1 MIRLYGGVGGAGPRG
16 FSPIRKG
23 DEVTTKAII
32 IGATSGIGK
41 ELAEVLLREGCTV
54 GLAGRRIQLLDEL
67 KGKFPDRI
75 FLKRIDLS
83 QVSESLDVL
92 NRLIT
97 EMEGV
102 DIVVVSSGAGFINKD
117 FLWLPE
123 KETIDVN
130 VSGFAAMTN
139 IAIHH
144 FLSKGSGH
152 LVGISSLAALRG
164 SSVAPAYSA
173 SKAFVSNYL
182 EGMRKK
188 VAQSGM
194 SITVTNIQPGYVDTA
209 MAKGEGKFWV
219 ASPREAAEQIY
230 ETIKRKK
237 KHAYVTKRWR
247 LIAWLLK
254 IMPDFLHNRI

>member
-1 MIRLYGGVGGAGPRG
+1 MSDFTLFSVTNGSAQSLVIKLEMIL
-16 FSPIRKG
+16 
-23 DEVTTKAII
+23 TTKAII

-41 ELAEVLLREGCTV
+41 DLSEVLLREGYTV
-54 GLAGRRIQLLDEL
+54 GLAGRRIHLLDEL
-67 KGKFPDRI
+67 KGKYPDRVL
-75 FLKRIDLS
+75 LKLVDIS
-83 QVSESLDVL
+83 QAAQAMAALE
-92 NRLIT
+92 RLIL

-102 DIVVVSSGAGFINKD
+102 DVIVISSGVGFINED
-117 FLWLPE
+117 LQWTPE

-130 VSGFAAMTN
+130 VSGFAAMSN
-139 IAIHH
+139 VAMRY

-152 LVGISSLAALRG
+152 LVGISSIAAFRG
-164 SSVAPAYSA
+164 GSDAPAYNA

-182 EGMRKK
+182 EGLRKK
-188 VAQSGM
+188 AVREGM
-194 SITVTNIQPGYVDTA
+194 CITVTNIQPGYVDTA

-230 ETIKRKK
+230 DAIKRKR

-254 IMPDFLHNRI
+254 IMPDFLHNKI

>member
-1 MIRLYGGVGGAGPRG
+1 MT
-16 FSPIRKG
+16 S
-23 DEVTTKAII
+23 KAII

-41 ELAEVLLREGCTV
+41 NLAEVFLREGYTV
-54 GLAGRRIQLLDEL
+54 GLAGRRMHLLDEL
-67 KGKFPDRI
+67 KEKYPDRV
-75 FLKRIDLS
+75 FLKLIDVS
-83 QVSESLDVL
+83 QDAEAMDALD
-92 NRLIT
+92 RLIL
-97 EMEGV
+97 EMEGA
-102 DIVVVSSGAGFINKD
+102 DVVVISSGTGFINEDLQWK
-117 FLWLPE
+117 PE

-130 VSGFAAMTN
+130 VSGFAAMSN
-139 IAIHH
+139 VAMRY
-144 FLSKGSGH
+144 FLSKGLGH

-164 SSVAPAYSA
+164 GSDAPAYNA

-188 VAQSGM
+188 AAREGLP
-194 SITVTNIQPGYVDTA
+194 ITVTNIQPGYVDTA

-230 ETIKRKK
+230 DAIRRKR

-254 IMPDFLHNRI
+254 NMPDFLHNKI